1 MICLRKLPPEEKS
14 WALPRL
20 LKLVEQ
26 ERPHCPHL
34 NLQEASFY
42 ARFFDGDGLIAAAW
56 RGSEM
61 VGFSLLGLEPF
72 LSPLWTPYLER
83 MGLRPERCGVAIHL
97 LIDHRL
103 RGLGLG
109 KRLARCRSE
118 MARGRG
124 IETLF
129 ATVHPDNHG
138 SLRVLHASGLRA
150 IETRCV
156 YDAQVL
162 RVLMCGPVTAPSSDE
177 GSTVCHLPT
186 PIEPL
191 PRLSRALGGP
201 EIFIKR
207 DDQTGLATGGN
218 KARML
223 RLFLRDA
230 LAKGAR
236 TLVTRGSPVS
246 NHCRQT
252 AAAAARAGLACE
264 LVIRGHRPRRLEG
277 NLYLA
282 ELMGARLTWTEGQDA
297 DRALQSVLDRLEREE
312 QAPYSICYGG
322 AHALGALAYAEAVQE
337 LMEQRPRP
345 FDHLVVATSSG
356 ATQAGLIAGSLLH
369 QYPTRVLGVSVDEPA
384 AKARVNILRLVSEV
398 AKLYGDPPLP
408 EPQVQVCDRHIGPG
422 YAVVS
427 DLERRAI
434 SLLAREEGIL
444 LDPVYTGRAFGG
456 LMSAIE
462 RGELVSGERVL
473 FWHTGGLPSLFQLS
487 QVVTDDA

>member
-1 MICLRKLPPEEKS
+1 MICLRELPPDEKP

-20 LKLVEQ
+20 LKFIEQ

-34 NLQEASFY
+34 NLQDPSFY
-42 ARFFDGDGLIAAAW
+42 ERFFDGEGHVAAAW
-56 RGSEM
+56 QGAEL

-72 LSPLWTPYLER
+72 LSPLWTPHLER
-83 MGLRPERCGVAIHL
+83 MGLRPERCGVAIHTL
-97 LIDHRL
+97 TDHRL
-103 RGLGLG
+103 RRLGIGRRLVGL
-109 KRLARCRSE
+109 RAALARR
-118 MARGRG
+118 RGV
-124 IETLF
+124 ETLF
-129 ATVHPDNHG
+129 ATVHPDNHQ
-138 SLRVLHASGLRA
+138 SLRALHRSGLRA
-150 IETRCV
+150 LETRRV
-156 YDAQVL
+156 YNAQVL
-162 RVLMCGPVTAPSSDE
+162 RVLMCGPVTAPSSEE
-177 GSTVCHLPT
+177 GSPVCHLPT
-186 PIEPL
+186 PVEPL

-201 EIFIKR
+201 ELFIKR

-223 RLFLRDA
+223 RFFLRDA

-252 AAAAARAGLACE
+252 AAAAAHAGLACE
-264 LVIRGHRPRRLEG
+264 LVIRGHRPPRLEG

-282 ELMGARLTWTEGQDA
+282 ALMGARLTWTEGRDA
-297 DRALQSVLDRLEREE
+297 DQALQGVVERLERAG

-322 AHALGALAYAEAVQE
+322 AHALGALAYAEAVRE
-337 LMEQRPRP
+337 LMEQAPQP

-356 ATQAGLIAGSLLH
+356 ATQAGLVAGGLLH
-369 QYPTRVLGVSVDEPA
+369 RYPARVWGISVDEPA
-384 AKARVNILRLVSEV
+384 ARTRANVLRLVGEV

-408 EPQVQVCDRHIGPG
+408 EPEVQVCDRHIGPG

-434 SLLAREEGIL
+434 ALLAREEGLL
-444 LDPVYTGRAFGG
+444 LDPVYTGRALGG
-456 LMSAIE
+456 LLSALE
-462 RGELVSGERVL
+462 RGAFGAGERVL

-487 QVVTDDA
+487 QEVVGDA

>member
-1 MICLRKLPPEEKS
+1 MICLRKLRPDEKL
-14 WALPRL
+14 WALPL
-20 LKLVEQ
+20 LLDLVEQ
-26 ERPHCPHL
+26 ERPYCPHL
-34 NLQEASFY
+34 NLQEPSFY
-42 ARFFDGDGLIAAAW
+42 ARFFDGDGLIASAW
-56 RGSEM
+56 RRSEL
-61 VGFSLLGLEPF
+61 VGFTLLGLEPF
-72 LSPLWTPYLER
+72 LSPLWAPYVER
-83 MGLRPERCGVAIHL
+83 MGLTPERCGVAVHT

-103 RGLGLG
+103 RGHGLG
-109 KRLARCRSE
+109 QRLARFRSE
-118 MARGRG
+118 MARGQG

-129 ATVHPDNHG
+129 ATVHPENHE
-138 SLRVLHASGLRA
+138 SLRVLHKSGLRA

-156 YDAQVL
+156 YEAQVL
-162 RVLMCGPVTAPSSDE
+162 RVLMCGPVTASPSEES
-177 GSTVCHLPT
+177 SLVCHLPT
-186 PIEPL
+186 PVEPL

-264 LVIRGHRPRRLEG
+264 LVIRGHRPPRLEG

-282 ELMGARLTWTEGQDA
+282 ELMGA
-297 DRALQSVLDRLEREE
+297 LQGVVDRLEREGK
-312 QAPYSICYGG
+312 APYSICYGG

-337 LMEQRPRP
+337 LFEQQPRP
-345 FDHLVVATSSG
+345 FDRFVVATSSG
-356 ATQAGLIAGSLLH
+356 ATQAGLTAGCLLH
-369 QYPTRVLGVSVDEPA
+369 GYPARVLGVSVDEPA
-384 AKARVNILRLVSEV
+384 AKARDNILRLVGEV

-427 DLERRAI
+427 ELERRAI

-444 LDPVYTGRAFGG
+444 LDPVYTGRALGG

-462 RGELVSGERVL
+462 RGEVGPGERVL
-473 FWHTGGLPSLFQLS
+473 LWHTGGLPSLFQLS
-487 QVVTDDA
+487 QEVMGDA